1 MKRNGRHTSQSPLSF
16 HFANRKPGNW
26 LAHLE
31 NLCGEPTNKPGPED
45 GVAPELL
52 GYGGG
57 AARDGDRCGCDT
69 GSPATPSALLRHAPA
84 GVTTANRNPPAGH
97 EGRPRVEGIDAPRR
111 PRRPSARRSPVR
123 SPRPQ
128 GPRPGPR
135 GHADHHALSSTQG
148 SGFFCP
154 LPPTNSVQAF
164 GLSDEDELKWINGK
178 LDPPLRRPGQAP
190 GPAPSRWP

>member
-1 MKRNGRHTSQSPLSF
+1 MHEEERKTQVSEQLSF
-16 HFANRKPGNW
+16 HFANRKPGNR
-26 LAHLE
+26 LGVAHLE

-69 GSPATPSALLRHAPA
+69 GSPATPSTLLRHAPA
-84 GVTTANRNPPAGH
+84 GVTTANRNPPAGR

-111 PRRPSARRSPVR
+111 PRRPSTRRSPVR

-135 GHADHHALSSTQG
+135 GHADHHTPILLPYPRRARAFLSTA
-148 SGFFCP
+148 
-154 LPPTNSVQAF
+154 PPTNSRNA
-164 GLSDEDELKWINGK
+164 EKNE
-178 LDPPLRRPGQAP
+178 
-190 GPAPSRWP
+190 